1 MMLDVTAPISP
12 KRLRSILKK
21 LGLSQSELARLLDV
35 DGRTVRRW
43 ISGDN
48 PVPGPARVAILAM
61 AHLDDLRRIMEE
73 G

>member
-1 MMLDVTAPISP
+1 MTPDVTEPMSP

-21 LGLSQSELARLLDV
+21 LGLNQSELARLLDV

-43 ISGDN
+43 IKGDN
-48 PVPGPARVAILAM
+48 PVPGPARLAILAM
-61 AHLDDLRRIMEE
+61 VHRDDLRRILEE